1 MPHDPTSIE
10 DRCSN
15 QDQEDAAMTISKNII
30 SAIAFAGILF
40 AGHAGASL
48 AGEATKSQSFKPLQG
63 LSINAGQKHAIG
75 YFLSDANTCKLVL
88 TLASNQGDPQGFTV
102 SRYEA
107 AVPAGQNTRYT
118 SEDGNVFE
126 FGCQAH
132 AEAMTFKPLT
142 SVASSQSK

>member
-1 MPHDPTSIE
+1 
-10 DRCSN
+10 
-15 QDQEDAAMTISKNII
+15 MTISKNII
-30 SAIAFAGILF
+30 SAIALAGILF

-88 TLASNQGDPQGFTV
+88 TLADASNQGDPQGFTV